1 MININQN
8 IKMIKN
14 QNHLGGICMI
24 LSVLFF
30 SFMDILIKITN
41 EYDVGQ
47 VMFARAIF
55 GLIPIFFLIPKNK
68 VKNFY
73 KTKYI
78 SLHFYRS
85 FVGAIAMFAIFVGLR
100 NLELAE
106 VTSMAFSGPIW
117 VVIFSIL
124 FLGEKI
130 RARRWIAVGLG
141 FVGVLIISKPGFD
154 NLNFY
159 YIYPVIFTLGFAG
172 VSIFIRKLT
181 LVGEPVYLIAFYFS
195 ICSAIFGLFTLPFG
209 GWVMPTKYDLGL
221 LILIGLFGSVANL
234 LLTKSYQLAEV
245 SLTIPLKYLSLV
257 FAIIF
262 GFYFF
267 NEVPT
272 FYTLSGAGLIV
283 ISSAIIFIRE
293 HQLKKP
299 ITLPRQQ

>member
-1 MININQN
+1 
-8 IKMIKN
+8 MIKN

-30 SFMDILIKITN
+30 SLMDVLIKITN

-47 VMFARAIF
+47 VMFSRALF
-55 GLIPIFFLIPKNK
+55 GLIPIFFLIPKK
-68 VKNFY
+68 RLKNFY
-73 KTKYI
+73 KTKHTR
-78 SLHFYRS
+78 LHFYRS
-85 FVGAIAMFAIFVGLR
+85 FIGAIAMYAIFVGLR

-130 RARRWIAVGLG
+130 KAKRWIAVGLG
-141 FVGVLIISKPGFD
+141 FIGVLVISKPGFD
-154 NLNFY
+154 DLNFY

-181 LVGEPVYLIAFYFS
+181 LGGEPVYLIAFYFS

-209 GWVMPTKYDLGL
+209 GWVIPSSYDLVL
-221 LILIGLFGSVANL
+221 LILIGLLGGIANL

-245 SLTIPLKYLSLV
+245 SLITPLKYLSLV

-262 GFYFF
+262 GFYLFD
-267 NEVPT
+267 EIPT
-272 FYTLSGAGLIV
+272 IYTLAGASLII
-283 ISSAIIFIRE
+283 ISSAIIFVRE

-299 ITLPRQQ
+299 ITLPREQ

>member
-1 MININQN
+1 
-8 IKMIKN
+8 MIKN

-30 SFMDILIKITN
+30 SLMDVLIKITHS
-41 EYDVGQ
+41 YDVGQ
-47 VMFARAIF
+47 VMFSRALF
-55 GLIPIFFLIPKNK
+55 GLIPIFFLIPRERL
-68 VKNFY
+68 KNFY
-73 KTKYI
+73 KTKYVG
-78 SLHFYRS
+78 LHFYRS
-85 FVGAIAMFAIFVGLR
+85 FVGAVAMYAIFVGLR

-130 RARRWIAVGLG
+130 RMKRWIAVGLG
-141 FVGVLIISKPGFD
+141 FIGVLIISKPGFD

-195 ICSAIFGLFTLPFG
+195 LCSAVFGLFTLPFG
-209 GWVMPTKYDLGL
+209 GWIMPTVYDFVL
-221 LILIGLFGSVANL
+221 LILIGLFGSIANL

-245 SLTIPLKYLSLV
+245 SLTTPLKYLSLV

-262 GFYFF
+262 GFYLF
-267 NEVPT
+267 NEIPT
-272 FYTLSGAGLIV
+272 IYTLSGASLIV
-283 ISSAIIFIRE
+283 VSSAIIFIRE

>member
-68 VKNFY
+68 IKNFY

-85 FVGAIAMFAIFVGLR
+85 FVGTIAMFAIFVGLR

-141 FVGVLIISKPGFD
+141 FIGVLIISKPGFD
-154 NLNFY
+154 SLNFY

-209 GWVMPTKYDLGL
+209 GWAMPTNYDFGL

-245 SLTIPLKYLSLV
+245 SLTTPLKYLSLV

-262 GFYFF
+262 GFYLF

>member
-1 MININQN
+1 
-8 IKMIKN
+8 MIKN
-14 QNHLGGICMI
+14 QNYLGGICMI

-30 SFMDILIKITN
+30 SLMDVLIKITH

-47 VMFARAIF
+47 VMFSRALF

-68 VKNFY
+68 IRNFY
-73 KTKYI
+73 KTKYK
-78 SLHFYRS
+78 SLHWWRS
-85 FVGAIAMFAIFVGLR
+85 AIGAVAMYAIFVGLR

-124 FLGEKI
+124 FLGEKV
-130 RARRWIAVGLG
+130 RMKRWIAVGLG

-159 YIYPVIFTLGFAG
+159 YIYPIIFTLGFAG

-209 GWVMPTKYDLGL
+209 GWIMPSSYDFGL
-221 LILIGLFGSVANL
+221 LILIGLFGSIANL
-234 LLTKSYQLAEV
+234 LLTKSYQLAEI
-245 SLTIPLKYLSLV
+245 SLTTPLKYLSLV
-257 FAIIF
+257 LAIIF
-262 GFYFF
+262 GFYIF
-267 NEVPT
+267 NEIPT
-272 FYTLSGAGLIV
+272 IYTLSGAGLIV
-283 ISSAIIFIRE
+283 ISSAIIFVRE

>member
-1 MININQN
+1 MN
-8 IKMIKN
+8 MTLVRLCFPE
-14 QNHLGGICMI
+14 HCL
-24 LSVLFF
+24 VLFLF
-30 SFMDILIKITN
+30 
-41 EYDVGQ
+41 
-47 VMFARAIF
+47 
-55 GLIPIFFLIPKNK
+55 FFLIPRERL
-68 VKNFY
+68 KNFY
-73 KTKYI
+73 KTKHV

-85 FVGAIAMFAIFVGLR
+85 FIGAIAMYAIFVGLR

-130 RARRWIAVGLG
+130 RMKRWIAVGLG
-141 FVGVLIISKPGFD
+141 FIGVLIISKPGFD
-154 NLNFY
+154 NLNLY

-195 ICSAIFGLFTLPFG
+195 VCSAIFGLFTLPFG
-209 GWVMPTKYDLGL
+209 GWIMPTGFDLGL
-221 LILIGLFGSVANL
+221 LILIGFFGSIANL

-245 SLTIPLKYLSLV
+245 SLTTPLKYLSLV

-262 GFYFF
+262 GFYLF
-267 NEVPT
+267 NEIPT
-272 FYTLSGAGLIV
+272 IYTLSGASLIV
-283 ISSAIIFIRE
+283 VSSAIIFVRE

>member
-1 MININQN
+1 MNQN
-8 IKMIKN
+8 TKMIKN

-30 SFMDILIKITN
+30 SFMDCLIKLTAT
-41 EYDVGQ
+41 DFAVGQ
-47 VMFARAIF
+47 VMFSRALF
-55 GLIPIFFLIPKNK
+55 GLIPIFFLIPKNRL
-68 VKNFY
+68 KNFY
-73 KTKYI
+73 KTKHI
-78 SLHFYRS
+78 SLHFHRS
-85 FVGAIAMFAIFVGLR
+85 FWGAIAMYSIFVGIR
-100 NLELAE
+100 NLGLAE
-106 VTSMAFSGPIW
+106 VTSIAFSGPIW

-130 RARRWIAVGLG
+130 RMKRWIAVGLG

-154 NLNFY
+154 NLNLY

-195 ICSAIFGLFTLPFG
+195 ICSAFFGLLTLPFG
-209 GWVMPTKYDLGL
+209 GWVMPTSYDLGL
-221 LILIGLFGSVANL
+221 LILIGLFGSTANL

-245 SLTIPLKYLSLV
+245 SLTTPLKYLSLV

-262 GFYFF
+262 GFYLF
-267 NEVPT
+267 NEIPT
-272 FYTLSGAGLIV
+272 IYTLTGASLIV
-283 ISSAIIFIRE
+283 VSSAIIFVRE